1 MPFTKLGLNAEILH
15 ELHKAGFSQPTEIQE
30 KTISLALQ
38 GKDIIGAAKT
48 GSGKTLAFGLPIIQN
63 ITPEKPVQALIL
75 VPTRELA
82 VQVSQELERFS
93 AWKNLRVAT
102 VYGGVDIKGQ
112 ISSVQ
117 YSEIIVG
124 TPGRILDHIER
135 RTLNLSGIN
144 FLVLD
149 EADRMLDMGFY
160 DDVNK
165 IIGFCNKK
173 RQTFLF
179 SATISQDV
187 DRLSHHY
194 MHNPERVS
202 AETYVDAS
210 LLEQFYV
217 EVPNY
222 EKFSLLV
229 HFLKEENSGLV
240 MVFCATRRSADVV
253 GKSLEKNGI
262 DASIIHGGFTQNQ
275 RERTL
280 SGFKKSNTMVLVCTD
295 VAARGLDIPNVSHVY
310 NYDLPKTK
318 EEYIH
323 RIGRTARAGNE
334 GKAISLLS
342 DRDYDNFRAILKDGT
357 LNIKEMPM
365 PRLKEK
371 AHMHHAER
379 RGHFRSRPKHLR
391 TRNHGRHGRNF
402 FRSRGDFR

>member
-1 MPFTKLGLNAEILH
+1 MKFEEIGLNAEILH
-15 ELHKAGFSQPTEIQE
+15 ELQKAGFTKPTEIQE
-30 KTISLALQ
+30 KTIHLALQ

-48 GSGKTLAFGLPIIQN
+48 GSGKTLAFGLPIIQK
-63 ITPEKPVQALIL
+63 IHQGKACQAIII
-75 VPTRELA
+75 VHTRELA
-82 VQVSQELERFS
+82 IQVSQELEKFS
-93 AWKNLRVAT
+93 AYKNARVAT
-102 VYGGVDIKGQ
+102 VYGGVDIKSQ

-124 TPGRILDHIER
+124 TPGRVLDHIER
-135 RTLNLSGIN
+135 RTINLSGIS

-160 DDVNK
+160 EDVNK
-165 IIGFCNKK
+165 IISHCNKH

-187 DRLSHHY
+187 ERLSHKY
-194 MHNPERVS
+194 MSHPVKIS
-202 AETYVDAS
+202 AEVHVDPS
-210 LLEQFYV
+210 LLEQYYID
-217 EVPNY
+217 VPNY

-229 HFLKEENSGLV
+229 HLLKKEESGLV

-253 GKSLEKNGI
+253 GKSLELNGI
-262 DASIIHGGFTQNQ
+262 QASIIHGGFTQNQ

-280 SGFKKSNTMVLVCTD
+280 SGFKKGHTFVLVCTD

-342 DRDYDNFRAILKDGT
+342 DRDYDNFRAVLKDGT
-357 LNIKEMPM
+357 LNIKEMEKPDV
-365 PRLKEK
+365 KEK
-371 AHMHHAER
+371 ARMFHAER
-379 RGHFRSRPKHLR
+379 RGHFRNRPQHLR